1 MTTATSLT
9 PQQPQPSTA
18 LASSVRPVDWKRE
31 AEDWL
36 DNLRSVKTRAAYFDG
51 WAVFVAFVATAFPE
65 DFASGVSPEGVAQR
79 HVIAWKREMETV
91 ASQKTGQPVS
101 KSTMNQRLSALS
113 SFFRFLVDRGLLAS
127 NPTDGVKRQAVSP
140 YGKATF
146 LDADSRQD
154 VQLLQAVDPA
164 SQQGRRDRAILLLFL
179 TSAVRVGVI
188 PQLKVSS
195 LRRQGQKTFLAYT
208 NKGGEDLEVEIAPV
222 TAAAIGDY
230 LATREGLTPAS
241 PLFVATERGQ
251 RGKKAVDQ
259 PLTSRSVH
267 YLVTSYCDKAF
278 GPGHG
283 IHPHS
288 LRHTA
293 AQVAVAEGSSITDVS
308 RLLKHKSLAVTSVYL
323 HATSGSD
330 GKLARMLGQRYT
342 EAVATV

>member
-1 MTTATSLT
+1 MTAATSLI

-18 LASSVRPVDWKRE
+18 LASSVRPVDWKQE

-36 DNLRSVKTRAAYFDG
+36 NNLRSVKTRKAYFDG

-65 DFASGVSPEGVAQR
+65 DFASGVSPEAVAQR
-79 HVIAWKREMETV
+79 HVIGFKRHMETV
-91 ASQKTGQPVS
+91 ASEKTGKPVS
-101 KSTMNQRLSALS
+101 RSTMNQRLSALS
-113 SFFRFLVDRGLLAS
+113 SFFAWLVDRQLLEV
-127 NPTDGVKRQAVSP
+127 NPVNGVKRQAVSP

-146 LDADSRQD
+146 LDADSKQD
-154 VQLLQAVDPA
+154 IQLLEAVPST
-164 SQQGRRDRAILLLFL
+164 SQQGLRDRAILLLFL

-188 PQLKVSS
+188 PQLTVAS
-195 LRRQGQKTFLAYT
+195 LRRQGQKTFLTYT
-208 NKGGEDLEVEIAPV
+208 NKGGEDLEVEVASL
-222 TAAAIGDY
+222 TAAAIAKY

-267 YLVTSYCDKAF
+267 YLVTFYCDKAF

-293 AQVAVAEGSSITDVS
+293 AQVAIAEGSSITDVS
-308 RLLKHKSLAVTSVYL
+308 RLLKHKSLQVTTVYL

-330 GKLARMLGQRYT
+330 GKLAAMLGRRYA
-342 EAVATV
+342 EV

>member
-18 LASSVRPVDWKRE
+18 LASSVSPVDWKAE

-36 DNLRSVKTRAAYFDG
+36 LNFPSLKTRAAYFDG
-51 WAVFVAFVATAFPE
+51 WKVFVAFVATAFPE
-65 DFASGVSPEGVAQR
+65 DFAGGVSPEAVAQR
-79 HVIAWKREMETV
+79 HVIAFKTHME
-91 ASQKTGQPVS
+91 AAPSSKTGKPVS
-101 KSTMNQRLSALS
+101 KSTINQRLSALS
-113 SFFRFLVDRGLLAS
+113 SFFRFLGDRLLLAS
-127 NPTDGVKRQAVSP
+127 NPVDGVKRQAVSP

-154 VQLLQAVDPA
+154 VQLLQAVDLT
-164 SQQGRRDRAILLLFL
+164 SQQGRRDRAMLLLFL
-179 TSAVRVGVI
+179 TSAIRVGVI

-195 LRRQGQKTFLAYT
+195 LRRQGQKTFLSYA

-222 TAAAIGDY
+222 TATAISDY
-230 LATREGLTPAS
+230 LATRSGLTPAS

-259 PLTSRSVH
+259 PLTSRAVH
-267 YLVTSYCDKAF
+267 YLVKTYCDKAF

-293 AQVAVAEGSSITDVS
+293 AQVAVADGASINDVS

-323 HATSGSD
+323 HATSGAD
-330 GKLARMLGQRYT
+330 AKLARMLGQRYS
-342 EAVATV
+342 EAV